1 MPKKKII
8 DELEEIKEVE
18 KTESNVEVVELKYEN
33 KPEIKKKPY
42 KVVLITKNKVVYE
55 SSPGN
60 GAATINIWGDKLVPG
75 DTIYLEE

>member
-1 MPKKKII
+1 MPKRKMI
-8 DELEEIKEVE
+8 DELEEIKNIEI
-18 KTESNVEVVELKYEN
+18 TESELIEPKYEN
-33 KPEIKKKPY
+33 KLNIKKKPY